1 MRFALLLYAD
11 PDRAAVTTEDEAVA
25 ELRRYQELTEAMIEA
40 GAFVAG
46 EAFMPGT
53 GAIQVGSMATS
64 TDGAV
69 GADLELSGYYVVECD
84 DADQAVRLAERI
96 PVTEHGVVEV
106 RPIMDFP
113 DS

>member
-11 PDRAAVTTEDEAVA
+11 PDRAAITTEEEAMA
-25 ELRRYQELTEAMIEA
+25 ELRRYQALTSAMIEA
-40 GAFVAG
+40 GVFVAG

-64 TDGAV
+64 SDGAV
-69 GADLELSGYYVVECD
+69 RSDLELSGYYVVECAD
-84 DADQAVRLAERI
+84 SDAAVGLAERI

-106 RPIMDFP
+106 RPIMDWA